1 MILLLAAIAVLQVPG
16 WAEARAQLS
25 PAAEDLSVRHQK
37 LGKDYYVVRKGDS
50 NKRSIVEGKWEDK
63 PIGAIGGAPYASKDY
78 AKAALKTFPECKGGE
93 ADEAMDHKKREK
105 NRREES
111 GAIFQTLDNLR

>member
-1 MILLLAAIAVLQVPG
+1 
-16 WAEARAQLS
+16 
-25 PAAEDLSVRHQK
+25 VRHQK